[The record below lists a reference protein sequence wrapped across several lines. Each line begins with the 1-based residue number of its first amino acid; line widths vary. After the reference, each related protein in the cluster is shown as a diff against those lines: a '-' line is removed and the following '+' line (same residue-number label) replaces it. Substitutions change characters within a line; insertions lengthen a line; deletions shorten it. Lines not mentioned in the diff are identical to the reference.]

1 MANLQ
6 RWCWIPLLLLAFLA
20 AATPA
25 VLQAKPVPAPA
36 PAAAPAP
43 QNQPSATVVRTT
55 NSNSE
60 VYQSWRRQQSSH
72 AENLALCAATG
83 FAGGFTVFLCISGW
97 GLFRV
102 AMPKNF
108 AVGALLSATGASF
121 AGFAMGFTGFL
132 QIVGS

>member
-1 MANLQ
+1 MSNLH

-36 PAAAPAP
+36 PAPQAEPQFSIERATEGSTSEAPY
-43 QNQPSATVVRTT
+43 R
-55 NSNSE
+55 
-60 VYQSWRRQQSSH
+60 SWRQYEQSHS
-72 AENLALCAATG
+72 ENLALCAATG

-102 AMPKNF
+102 AMPKNL
-108 AVGALLSATGASF
+108 AVGALLSATAASF